1 MEDNNLRNRT
11 AITIP
16 VEDNQVT
23 GNQDKVVISG
33 KISNVGNSSGTAIC
47 WIAKSPIFCVNF
59 DALFDSGTI
68 IGISVGGIVG
78 LVFTIFSMVMV
89 RIKMRAK
96 EESIITGDSK
106 R

>member
-47 WIAKSPIFCVNF
+47 
-59 DALFDSGTI
+59 
-68 IGISVGGIVG
+68 
-78 LVFTIFSMVMV
+78 
-89 RIKMRAK
+89 
-96 EESIITGDSK
+96 
-106 R
+106 